1 MPFTFGDEPIN
12 TGETIGAQCMVNKGD
27 IPINITW
34 YLNGERLINND
45 NFVTISR
52 LNSRTSSLNIDILND
67 RHRGNYSCLA
77 RNSAGQVEYETPL
90 FINGTNTSLN
100 FAFVSSYPL
109 LPTLS
114 SPTNHVLFLRRWSVK
129 FRRQYSNTVHGLK
142 GGLAHHIQ
150 VVLERWTDLQW
161 LWGHSNYKS
170 GCQVEHIADRF
181 A

>member
-90 FINGTNTSLN
+90 FINGTSEIQLKSDDYVCSC
-100 FAFVSSYPL
+100 FF
-109 LPTLS
+109 LS
-114 SPTNHVLFLRRWSVK
+114 ITPHP
-129 FRRQYSNTVHGLK
+129 
-142 GGLAHHIQ
+142 
-150 VVLERWTDLQW
+150 
-161 LWGHSNYKS
+161 
-170 GCQVEHIADRF
+170 
-181 A
+181 